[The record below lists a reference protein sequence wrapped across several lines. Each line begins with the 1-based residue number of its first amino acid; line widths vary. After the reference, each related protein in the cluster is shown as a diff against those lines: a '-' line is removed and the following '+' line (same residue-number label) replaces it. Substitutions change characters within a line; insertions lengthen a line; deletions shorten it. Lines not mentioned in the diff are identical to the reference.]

1 MNKNSSKP
9 FLIYYDI
16 FGVDINVY
24 WIYIYIYWIYS
35 FHQNDSA
42 AHPSKPPGKV
52 WQGATELPT
61 SVQQQIIQAASLDP
75 R

>member
-1 MNKNSSKP
+1 MY
-9 FLIYYDI
+9 IGY
-16 FGVDINVY
+16 
-24 WIYIYIYWIYS
+24 IYIYIYWIYS